1 MERLAR
7 AHANSA
13 LVGALSHLE
22 VHLAGLDQ
30 ERLVLRDVI
39 LPGELRAGI
48 DMENFADIPVRFSP
62 NQLVAPRLANSSHP
76 EGLYA
81 ITRSVMAV
89 GVRLQKVLAHAGV
102 ASRRAAEALI
112 VAGRVRVDG
121 RVVTELGTRVLIRQ
135 SRVEVDGRRVTA
147 APSAYLVL
155 HKPRGVVCTMHDPH
169 GRPSVRELLK
179 GVPAARVY
187 PVGRLDFNTSG
198 VLLATNDGDFADG
211 LMHPRRAVPKT
222 YVVKLQGEVNT
233 AGIDALRRG
242 LDLEDGKTRPAQVK
256 LLRYERGKT
265 WLELTLVEGRNRQ
278 VHRMAQAIGFPVMRL
293 SRTAFAGVTSEGLRP
308 GEWRLLTPDELA
320 AMKDQYGVP
329 KGTLRV
335 RRFRQD

>member
-1 MERLAR
+1 
-7 AHANSA
+7 
-13 LVGALSHLE
+13 
-22 VHLAGLDQ
+22 
-30 ERLVLRDVI
+30 
-39 LPGELRAGI
+39 
-48 DMENFADIPVRFSP
+48 
-62 NQLVAPRLANSSHP
+62 
-76 EGLYA
+76 
-81 ITRSVMAV
+81 MAV